1 MLSQFTSILFFVFTV
16 LYEASSQDNIVIGS
30 NLDLR
35 NDERLP
41 VSGTKNWQLL
51 PQRGTTFT
59 PRHSHATTV
68 FACPDNPSTQCLW
81 LTGGYSI
88 YFR

>member
-1 MLSQFTSILFFVFTV
+1 MLSLFTCILFFVFAA
-16 LYEASSQDNIVIGS
+16 LYEASGQDNIVIGS
-30 NLDLR
+30 NVDLR

-51 PQRGTTFT
+51 PQRGITFS

-68 FACPDNPSTQCLW
+68 FRCPGDSPS
-81 LTGGYSI
+81 
-88 YFR
+88 